1 MDGIIYYT
9 YDNNAKG
16 CSHWCLSREFE
27 ISACLRELIVAIR
40 EFDEL
45 DFEGGG
51 RVERGCVVR

>member
-1 MDGIIYYT
+1 MNGIIYYN
-9 YDNNAKG
+9 YDDNGKG
-16 CSHWCLSREFE
+16 CSQWCVYGEFE
-27 ISACLRELIVAIR
+27 VGGCLRELIVAIR